1 MHLFSIIAAESGG
14 GGGSLV
20 SIGVL
25 LLIPVA
31 MYFLLIRPQRRRQ
44 RAQQEL
50 QSSLDVG
57 DEVMTASGIYGFIT
71 GFEDD
76 KVWIE
81 IDDDV
86 QIRVNRG
93 FLQGK
98 VDTSGLSAPSGGA
111 NGRSSSGASDAPSG
125 SGGELPAPKVTPT
138 VKGRKAGNTDAAT
151 TTADSTAEPNSGE

>member
-1 MHLFSIIAAESGG
+1 MHLFSIIAADSGG
-14 GGGSLV
+14 GGGSFL

-25 LLIPVA
+25 LLIPIA

-44 RAQQEL
+44 RAAQEM

-98 VDTSGLSAPSGGA
+98 VDTSGLSAPSGS
-111 NGRSSSGASDAPSG
+111 NGTSKPG
-125 SGGELPAPKVTPT
+125 SALPAPKVTPT
-138 VKGRKAGNTDAAT
+138 IKGRKGGGNADGGA
-151 TTADSTAEPNSGE
+151 TTADTSAESTSGE

>member
-1 MHLFSIIAAESGG
+1 MHLFSIIAADSGG

-25 LLIPVA
+25 LLIPLA

-98 VDTSGLSAPSGGA
+98 VDTSGISAPAAGS
-111 NGRSSSGASDAPSG
+111 NGTSRPGSDLPAPAS
-125 SGGELPAPKVTPT
+125 APKVTPT
-138 VKGRKAGNTDAAT
+138 VKGRKGANADAAAST
-151 TTADSTAEPNSGE
+151 ADTTAESNSGE

>member
-1 MHLFSIIAAESGG
+1 MHLFSIIAADSGG

-98 VDTSGLSAPSGGA
+98 VDTTGISAPASGS
-111 NGRSSSGASDAPSG
+111 NGTSRPSG
-125 SGGELPAPKVTPT
+125 SALPAPSPKVTPT
-138 VKGRKAGNTDAAT
+138 VKGRKGGTTDAGA
-151 TTADSTAEPNSGE
+151 TTADTTAESNSGE

>member
-1 MHLFSIIAAESGG
+1 MHLFSIIAADSGG

-25 LLIPVA
+25 LLIPIA

-44 RAQQEL
+44 RAAQEM

-98 VDTSGLSAPSGGA
+98 VDTSGLTPPA
-111 NGRSSSGASDAPSG
+111 SG
-125 SGGELPAPKVTPT
+125 SSASAGSLPAPKITPT
-138 VKGRKAGNTDAAT
+138 VKGRKPAGDTAA
-151 TTADSTAEPNSGE
+151 TTADSPAESNSGE

>member
-1 MHLFSIIAAESGG
+1 MHLFSIIAADSGG
-14 GGGSLV
+14 GGGSFV

-86 QIRVNRG
+86 QIRSASG
-93 FLQGK
+93 LQGK
-98 VDTSGLSAPSGGA
+98 VDTSGLKHPPAGSNGTGRAGA
-111 NGRSSSGASDAPSG
+111 GTGAQ
-125 SGGELPAPKVTPT
+125 VTPT
-138 VKGRKAGNTDAAT
+138 VKGR
-151 TTADSTAEPNSGE
+151 GEQR

>member
-1 MHLFSIIAAESGG
+1 MQLLSILAADSSGG
-14 GGGSLV
+14 GASTLFSFGF
-20 SIGVL
+20 L
-25 LLIPVA
+25 LLIPLG

-44 RAQQEL
+44 RAQQEM

-76 KVWIE
+76 RVWIE

-98 VDTSGLSAPSGGA
+98 VDTSGLTPPPASAAGSTNPSSAP
-111 NGRSSSGASDAPSG
+111 APR
-125 SGGELPAPKVTPT
+125 VTPT
-138 VKGRKAGNTDAAT
+138 VKGRKSGATTDAD
-151 TTADSTAEPNSGE
+151 TASADASTAESNAAE

>member
-1 MHLFSIIAAESGG
+1 MHLFSIIAADSG

-25 LLIPVA
+25 LLIPLA

-86 QIRVNRG
+86 QIRVNRS

-98 VDTSGLSAPSGGA
+98 VDTGGLNAPSA
-111 NGRSSSGASDAPSG
+111 RSNGTSKPG
-125 SGGELPAPKVTPT
+125 SELPAPKVTPT
-138 VKGRKAGNTDAAT
+138 VKGRKGGGNADGGA
-151 TTADSTAEPNSGE
+151 TTADTTAESSSGE

>member
-1 MHLFSIIAAESGG
+1 MLSIIAANNSSGSGG
-14 GGGSLV
+14 SFL
-20 SIGVL
+20 SIGIL
-25 LLIPVA
+25 LLIPLA

-44 RAQQEL
+44 RAQQQM

-98 VDTSGLSAPSGGA
+98 VDTSGVTPPARGGA
-111 NGRSSSGASDAPSG
+111 TTTASSG
-125 SGGELPAPKVTPT
+125 SGTMPAPRVTPT
-138 VKGRKAGNTDAAT
+138 VKGRKGGANSNGSGAAT
-151 TTADSTAEPNSGE
+151 ADSGAADSTAGE

>member
-1 MHLFSIIAAESGG
+1 MHLFSIIAADSGG

-25 LLIPVA
+25 LLIPIA

-86 QIRVNRG
+86 QIRVNRV

-98 VDTSGLSAPSGGA
+98 VDTSGLSAPAGNA
-111 NGRSSSGASDAPSG
+111 NGTSKPGA
-125 SGGELPAPKVTPT
+125 ELPAPAPKVTPT
-138 VKGRKAGNTDAAT
+138 VKGRKGSSGDAAT
-151 TTADSTAEPNSGE
+151 TADTTAESSSGE

>member
-1 MHLFSIIAAESGG
+1 MHLLSIIAADSSGG
-14 GGGSLV
+14 GGSFV

-25 LLIPVA
+25 LLIPIA

-98 VDTSGLSAPSGGA
+98 VDTSGLSAPAAGA
-111 NGRSSSGASDAPSG
+111 NGTSTSSGSGAS
-125 SGGELPAPKVTPT
+125 LPAPKVTPT
-138 VKGRKAGNTDAAT
+138 VKGRKPGGGGGAANPAD
-151 TTADSTAEPNSGE
+151 TTAESNTGE

>member
-14 GGGSLV
+14 GGGSFL

-44 RAQQEL
+44 RAAQEM

-98 VDTSGLSAPSGGA
+98 VDSSGLTAPGSGA
-111 NGRSSSGASDAPSG
+111 NGTAKPGA
-125 SGGELPAPKVTPT
+125 ELPAPKVTPT
-138 VKGRKAGNTDAAT
+138 VKGRKGGGNADGGA
-151 TTADSTAEPNSGE
+151 TTADTSAESTSGE

>member
-1 MHLFSIIAAESGG
+1 MHLFSIIAADSGG

-44 RAQQEL
+44 RAAQEM

-98 VDTSGLSAPSGGA
+98 VDSTGLTAPASGS
-111 NGRSSSGASDAPSG
+111 NGTAKSGA
-125 SGGELPAPKVTPT
+125 ELPAPKVTPT
-138 VKGRKAGNTDAAT
+138 VKGRKSGGDTAAA
-151 TTADSTAEPNSGE
+151 TADSPAESNSGE

>member
-1 MHLFSIIAAESGG
+1 MHLLSIIASSGG

-25 LLIPVA
+25 LLIPLA

-50 QSSLDVG
+50 QASLDVG

-98 VDTSGLSAPSGGA
+98 VDTSGLNPPASTAGS
-111 NGRSSSGASDAPSG
+111 NSSSGG
-125 SGGELPAPKVTPT
+125 SLPAPKVTPT
-138 VKGRKAGNTDAAT
+138 VKGRKSGSTDAEAT
-151 TTADSTAEPNSGE
+151 TAESTAESNSGE

>member
-1 MHLFSIIAAESGG
+1 MQLLSILAADSSGG
-14 GGGSLV
+14 GASTLFSFGF
-20 SIGVL
+20 L
-25 LLIPVA
+25 LLIPLG

-44 RAQQEL
+44 RAQQEM

-76 KVWIE
+76 RVWIE

-98 VDTSGLSAPSGGA
+98 VDTSGLTPPASPAGSTTTSSAP
-111 NGRSSSGASDAPSG
+111 APR
-125 SGGELPAPKVTPT
+125 VTPT
-138 VKGRKAGNTDAAT
+138 VKGRKSGAATDAD
-151 TTADSTAEPNSGE
+151 TAPADASAAESNAAE

>member
-1 MHLFSIIAAESGG
+1 MHLLSIIAADSGG
-14 GGGSLV
+14 GGGSFL

-25 LLIPVA
+25 LLIPLA

-44 RAQQEL
+44 REQQSM

-98 VDTSGLSAPSGGA
+98 VDTSGLKPPASGSGSGSNASGGA
-111 NGRSSSGASDAPSG
+111 
-125 SGGELPAPKVTPT
+125 LPAPKVTPT
-138 VKGRKAGNTDAAT
+138 VKGRKSGGDATA
-151 TTADSTAEPNSGE
+151 TTADSTAESNSGE

>member
-1 MHLFSIIAAESGG
+1 MHLFSIIAANNSGG
-14 GGGSLV
+14 GGAGGLV

-25 LLIPVA
+25 LLIPLA
-31 MYFLLIRPQRRRQ
+31 MYFLLIRPQRRRM
-44 RAQQEL
+44 RDQQAM

-98 VDTSGLSAPSGGA
+98 VDTSGMTPPSRGG
-111 NGRSSSGASDAPSG
+111 SPASSG
-125 SGGELPAPKVTPT
+125 SGALPAPKVTPT
-138 VKGRKAGNTDAAT
+138 IKGRKGGASSNGTEAS
-151 TTADSTAEPNSGE
+151 TADSGAAEPSAGE